1 MTTTPLDRLRASI
14 DGLNERERR
23 LLGVL
28 GVVFALI
35 VVVLPIYLVTSSISD
50 IDAENRAIST
60 VLRDIGRARTTLA
73 QRQAEREAAQA
84 RYREAAPPLGS
95 FLEARASE
103 QELSLR
109 EVVDQ
114 PEKIV
119 GDFRRRNA
127 RATLPGVEL
136 RKAIKMLT
144 SIENSRYPVAVE
156 RIQIEHF
163 RGGEDSYNVQ
173 IGVIAYDSQE
183 PERDA
188 SSMAG
193 NMSTRS
199 STGMATT
206 MRAGPPA
213 P

>member
-23 LLGVL
+23 LLAVL

-35 VVVLPIYLVTSSISD
+35 VIVLPLYLVTSSISE
-50 IDAENRAIST
+50 IEAENRAIST
-60 VLRDIGRARTTLA
+60 VLRDIGRARGTLA

-103 QELSLR
+103 QQLSLR
-109 EVVDQ
+109 EVTDQ

-144 SIENSRYPVAVE
+144 AIENSRHPVAVE

-173 IGVIAYDSQE
+173 IGVIAYDAQE
-183 PERDA
+183 PAAGA
-188 SSMAG
+188 SSMAAG
-193 NMSTRS
+193 NMSTS
-199 STGMATT
+199 MASA